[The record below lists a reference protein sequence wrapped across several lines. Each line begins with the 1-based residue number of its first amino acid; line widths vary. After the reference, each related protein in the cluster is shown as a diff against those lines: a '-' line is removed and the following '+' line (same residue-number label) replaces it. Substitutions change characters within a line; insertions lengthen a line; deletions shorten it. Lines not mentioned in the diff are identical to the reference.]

1 MKGKKCEYDDLKRW
15 FIDKNG
21 DLMFRR
27 NEMLQEKMEVFPILN
42 DERVRGFKEKDSVQN
57 TWEKVAESLD
67 FTENGNFIRA
77 SRNWEYFEDSCSK
90 KIGALFCVRNS
101 YKILASQLIWISVDW
116 QFKTVLPNNN

>member
-1 MKGKKCEYDDLKRW
+1 
-15 FIDKNG
+15 
-21 DLMFRR
+21 MFRR

-77 SRNWEYFEDSCSK
+77 SSN
-90 KIGALFCVRNS
+90 
-101 YKILASQLIWISVDW
+101 
-116 QFKTVLPNNN
+116 